1 MPIEVVSVQTK
12 AQARDFFGLKRALYR
27 SDNSVV
33 IPLGSMARLQL
44 DPKQHPFYQHAQR
57 ELFVGYRDG
66 IPVGRIAAIID
77 QLQQSHCQN
86 RVGFFGFFE
95 SVDSQSVVD
104 ALLNAAETWL
114 VKKGCDRIRGPVDPS
129 MKGEF
134 GLLVDGHQH
143 SPTIM
148 TAYNF
153 GRYRD
158 QILAGGYEPVRE
170 FHCYNF
176 YSNNPPTQQWER
188 LFESRDKILKRFP
201 QLAFRSVDSS
211 SFEMTMRQINELG
224 NEVRSEGWGFV
235 PLTDAELAFMIK
247 NLRRVIRYDMIHVA
261 YWKDKLVGYIVNI
274 PDANW
279 ALKRTRGKWDWL
291 RMLQMPFL
299 LKRCPR
305 TRVIALGVDKDYRTK
320 GIAMLL
326 IARLVEKYLEF
337 DEWEFSWVDS
347 ENQKSIRAIARA
359 LPLEKTRT
367 YQLFEKALSLW
378 R

>member
-1 MPIEVVSVQTK
+1 
-12 AQARDFFGLKRALYR
+12 
-27 SDNSVV
+27 
-33 IPLGSMARLQL
+33 
-44 DPKQHPFYQHAQR
+44 
-57 ELFVGYRDG
+57 
-66 IPVGRIAAIID
+66 
-77 QLQQSHCQN
+77 
-86 RVGFFGFFE
+86 
-95 SVDSQSVVD
+95 
-104 ALLNAAETWL
+104 
-114 VKKGCDRIRGPVDPS
+114 
-129 MKGEF
+129 
-134 GLLVDGHQH
+134 
-143 SPTIM
+143 
-148 TAYNF
+148 
-153 GRYRD
+153 
-158 QILAGGYEPVRE
+158 
-170 FHCYNF
+170 
-176 YSNNPPTQQWER
+176 
-188 LFESRDKILKRFP
+188 
-201 QLAFRSVDSS
+201 
-211 SFEMTMRQINELG
+211 
-224 NEVRSEGWGFV
+224 V

-367 YQLFEKALSLW
+367 YQLFEKPLSVS
-378 R
+378 